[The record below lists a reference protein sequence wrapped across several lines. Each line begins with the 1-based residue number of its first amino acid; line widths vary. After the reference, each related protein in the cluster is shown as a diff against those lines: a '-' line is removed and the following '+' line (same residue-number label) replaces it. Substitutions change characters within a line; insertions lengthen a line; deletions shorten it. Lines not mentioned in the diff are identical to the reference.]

1 MTAPRKTGK
10 TGSRNPANK
19 GVTPVAAWKKSAQS
33 PLLTLPSGNV
43 MRVKKIGL
51 QALMKTGKMPNS
63 LMAYADAAVKKGK
76 KQEVTE
82 KQMVEILQDEDQVR
96 EIANFMDTVTIICAE
111 EPEVHPLPDDG
122 VEKDPDLLYVDEID
136 EEDKSFLFQAVMG
149 GTTDV
154 ETFRAEQSG
163 NVAAVRRRQ
172 NMGSQAK
179 RTPRD

>member
-10 TGSRNPANK
+10 TGSRNPANQPTA
-19 GVTPVAAWKKSAQS
+19 VSTWKKSSQS
-33 PLLTLPSGNV
+33 PLLTLPSGNT

-63 LMAYADAAVKKGK
+63 LMAYAEQAVQKGK
-76 KQEVTE
+76 KQEVT
-82 KQMVEILQDEDQVR
+82 QNDMVAILQDEEKVR
-96 EIANFMDTVTIICAE
+96 EIAIFMDQVTIICAE
-111 EPEVHPLPDDG
+111 EPIVHELPDDG
-122 VEKDPDLLYVDEID
+122 VEKDPDLLYIDEVS

-154 ETFRAEQSG
+154 ETFREEQSG

-172 NMGSQAK
+172 NVGSKAK
-179 RTPRD
+179 QPPRD